1 MNTSENE
8 SPTSRLSPVSSEISA
23 QEQVRQITQNTDAL
37 IDALRVQQT
46 TLRRQAMNLPGGT
59 LDHLRDTRTRL
70 DRLARELLSR
80 QIELRQ
86 LRALASTTAVINSS
100 LDVDSV
106 LNQVMDTVIQ
116 LTGAERGFIMLASKS
131 TGALEYRSARGI
143 DREQLAQN
151 EFTVSNTIVNEVFN
165 TGEPVLTDNARSDP
179 RYQEQKSIVG
189 YQLRSILAV
198 PLAVRG
204 DMIGVVYC
212 DNRALTALFKTHE
225 LNLLRAFADQ
235 AAVAIENARLFEA
248 ARAQLAEIT
257 EIRDLMDNIFS
268 SVISGLIT
276 LDGDDTIT
284 AFNAAA
290 AEITG
295 VSVEYA
301 LDDHLFAVL
310 PGLRDLLAERLAH
323 VRHTGEE
330 VELEVEISFDDGQRR
345 YWHFTINPLRDPI
358 GQALGVVIVLD
369 DQTEIKQR
377 EAQLG
382 EIRRYLP
389 LALVDNIRSEDIAAL
404 GGQEREISVV
414 FADVRG
420 FTSFS
425 ENLDPQVLLEIINKY
440 LSVASDAVNL
450 FEGVVDKYMGD
461 AATGLFNTPL
471 NPQTD
476 HAQRAVLSA
485 LHMVYDV
492 LALHEVLPEDQRLF
506 YGIGIHTGN
515 AVLGNVGGADRREFA
530 AIGDAVEV
538 AKILQENAQRGEII
552 ISAATY
558 EQVKGQFDCEPVTP
572 TKTKGRDDLNV
583 VYKIIG
589 RKKR

>member
-1 MNTSENE
+1 MTTAENDNM
-8 SPTSRLSPVSSEISA
+8 TSRFTPVENTISA
-23 QEQVRQITQNTDAL
+23 QEQVRQIAQATDAL
-37 IDALRVQQT
+37 MESLRVQQT
-46 TLRRQAMNLPGGT
+46 VLRRQAMSLPGGT
-59 LDHLRDTRTRL
+59 LDNLRQVRSRL
-70 DRLARELLSR
+70 DQLGRELLNR

-86 LRALASTTAVINSS
+86 LRALASTTALINSS

-116 LTGAERGFIMLASKS
+116 LTGAERGFVMLTNKA
-131 TGALEYRSARGI
+131 TGALEFRIARGI
-143 DREQLAQN
+143 DREQLAQTD
-151 EFTVSNTIVNEVFN
+151 FTVSNTIVNEVFS

-198 PLAVRG
+198 PLSVRG
-204 DMIGVVYC
+204 EVIGVVYC

-257 EIRDLMDNIFS
+257 AMRDLMDNIFS

-290 AEITG
+290 AQITG
-295 VSVEYA
+295 VAVNDA
-301 LDDHLFAVL
+301 LHQRFFDVM
-310 PGLRDLLAERLAH
+310 PGLRDQLEDRLAH
-323 VRHTGEE
+323 VRQTGEE
-330 VELEVEISFDDGQRR
+330 VQVELEIAFNPSQRR
-345 YWHFTINPLRDPI
+345 YWYFTLTALRDTV

-377 EAQLG
+377 ESQLR
-382 EIRRYLP
+382 EIRHYLP
-389 LALVDNIRSEDIAAL
+389 LALVDNIRSEDIDNL
-404 GGQEREISVV
+404 GGQEREITVV

-425 ENLDPQVLLEIINKY
+425 ENLDPQLLLEIINQY

-471 NPQTD
+471 NPQPD
-476 HAQRAVLSA
+476 HALRAVRAA

-506 YGIGIHTGN
+506 YGIGIHTGR
-515 AVLGNVGGADRREFA
+515 AILGNVGGTDRREFA

-558 EQVKGQFDCEPVTP
+558 EKVKNQFECEALEPR
-572 TKTKGRDDLNV
+572 KTKGRDDLTV
-583 VYKIIG
+583 MYKILG
-589 RKKR
+589 RKK